1 MDDWKSFIK
10 IYGSIMGI
18 TAIVAYIG
26 NETLLIVYAIIVLL
40 GVIWMS
46 IGGGGGR
53 GDGGMD
59 GHNF

>member
-10 IYGSIMGI
+10 IYGFIMGI

-26 NETLLIVYAIIVLL
+26 NETLLIIYAIIVLI

-46 IGGGGGR
+46 IGGGRGR

-59 GHNF
+59 GHNY

>member
-1 MDDWKSFIK
+1 MDDWKGFLK

-18 TAIVAYIG
+18 TLLVAYIN
-26 NETLLIVYAIIVLL
+26 NETLMIIFAVVVFI

-46 IGGGGGR
+46 IGGGGR

-59 GHNF
+59 GHNH